1 MAKLPVSRADEKAR
15 IERLARWLDA
25 RFTIPGTG
33 IRFGLDSLVGLVPGV
48 GDLAMFAP
56 ALWII
61 IRAVALGAPA
71 HLIVRMAINTGLDLV
86 IGAIPVLGDLFDLG
100 FKANLR
106 NARLLSRWLDRSD
119 DGQT

>member
-1 MAKLPVSRADEKAR
+1 
-15 IERLARWLDA
+15 
-25 RFTIPGTG
+25 
-33 IRFGLDSLVGLVPGV
+33 
-48 GDLAMFAP
+48 
-56 ALWII
+56 
-61 IRAVALGAPA
+61 
-71 HLIVRMAINTGLDLV
+71 MAINTGLDLV

>member
-1 MAKLPVSRADEKAR
+1 
-15 IERLARWLDA
+15 
-25 RFTIPGTG
+25 
-33 IRFGLDSLVGLVPGV
+33 VPGV